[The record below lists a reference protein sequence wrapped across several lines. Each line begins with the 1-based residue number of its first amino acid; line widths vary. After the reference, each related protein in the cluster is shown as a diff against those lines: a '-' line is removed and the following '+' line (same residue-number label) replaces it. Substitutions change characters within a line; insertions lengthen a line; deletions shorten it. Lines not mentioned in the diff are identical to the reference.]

1 MTDPYRVGLDI
12 LAQTGGAQ
20 DKQRNR
26 VAEVAPDFARL
37 AVGFTYGEIFSRPG
51 LDLKLRQLAAIT
63 AHAALRSEAVQM
75 RAHVAAGLH
84 LGWTKADIIE
94 VLIQVAAHAGV
105 PASLQALSACH
116 DLLVEMDP
124 HCASCR
130 TEESS
135 GGQV

>member
-1 MTDPYRVGLDI
+1 MRTSAQNRRGIFGTD
-12 LAQTGGAQ
+12 
-20 DKQRNR
+20 
-26 VAEVAPDFARL
+26 AREL
-37 AVGFTYGEIFSRPG
+37 TRRFQCYC
-51 LDLKLRQLAAIT
+51 QLAAIT